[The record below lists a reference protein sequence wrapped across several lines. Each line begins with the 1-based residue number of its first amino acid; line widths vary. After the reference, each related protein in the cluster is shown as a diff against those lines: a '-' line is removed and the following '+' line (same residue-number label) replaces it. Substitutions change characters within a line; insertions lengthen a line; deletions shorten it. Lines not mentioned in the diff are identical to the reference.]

1 MLIPAILKVLEQELA
16 ENSRRATDT
25 AEGATH
31 EESRPENPKDTRG
44 LEASYL
50 AHGLAK
56 RSAALEEDM
65 RVLRNLPTQRFDKE
79 SLIASGAWV
88 TLEDEDGTVRHVAL
102 LPVAGGVEV
111 EVSGTRVRVITP
123 SSPLGRALLDRQCG
137 ESFELKATRG
147 RPPRE
152 WAIVAVRSVRG

>member
-88 TLEDEDGTVRHVAL
+88 TLEDDGVITR
-102 LPVAGGVEV
+102 
-111 EVSGTRVRVITP
+111 TRVPETSTSTPPATGSSATWRTVP
-123 SSPLGRALLDRQCG
+123 SSSSRVTQAP
-137 ESFELKATRG
+137 E
-147 RPPRE
+147 
-152 WAIVAVRSVRG
+152 AIRLSLS